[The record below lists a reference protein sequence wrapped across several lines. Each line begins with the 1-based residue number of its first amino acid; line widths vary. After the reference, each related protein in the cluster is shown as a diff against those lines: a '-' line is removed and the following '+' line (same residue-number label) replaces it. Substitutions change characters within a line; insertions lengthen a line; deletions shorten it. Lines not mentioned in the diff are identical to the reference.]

1 MTLSHRVFIVACIFL
16 FAPSVLAS
24 QWRFS
29 QKLDI
34 QTRYDARSD
43 REHRTQYRLRY
54 YPQLALDDTWS
65 LHSFVVTGDDFSSS
79 HNTMGD
85 GRNQYLYPRRLFVRH
100 TSDWGKT
107 EIGIIPT
114 YKGRVS
120 STGLSKD
127 GWIEGL
133 RQVVSVNPNHAFE
146 LVVGQLDNQNPGSA
160 LQLADSVDYIELE
173 YSAIISSRS
182 SYEISVER
190 MTGGNFIRSEYRYA
204 WAPGHNVF
212 IEWIQRLDESRNKMV
227 LGMNGASVMQGQEVS
242 YHAYYS
248 HVDEQLGPRAELTED
263 FLGYGHGI
271 SVEVS
276 SGLPISESTEWFV
289 RVDVVDSVSR
299 LLAGVKYAL

>member
-1 MTLSHRVFIVACIFL
+1 MKLLHRVFTVACIFL
-16 FAPSVLAS
+16 FAPSALAS

-85 GRNQYLYPRRLFVRH
+85 GQNQYLYPRRLFVRH

-107 EIGIIPT
+107 EIGVIPT

-204 WAPGHNVF
+204 WAPDHNVF

-227 LGMNGASVMQGQEVS
+227 LGMSGASDMRGQEMS

-276 SGLPISESTEWFV
+276 SGLPIGENTEWFV
-289 RVDVVDSVSR
+289 RLDVVDSVSR